1 MRVVTLGGLG
11 DVKKTGEGIVGPDMS
26 FTLEEADAAAA
37 AAAARRTP
45 SRVPAGV
52 RQQEQASYYT
62 EGESGKPEAW
72 YVVGEASS
80 SSWIT
85 TLSPAAVWGMR
96 IGLYGSIIG
105 MTAVVAAA
113 ARKAF

>member
-62 EGESGKPEAW
+62 
-72 YVVGEASS
+72 GEASS

-85 TLSPAAVWGMR
+85 TLELSPAAVWGMR